1 MRKAVRKPRNAVEGR
16 CCMDA
21 ARRFGTA
28 KLAQSIAAQSIAAQK
43 RSSIELGWW
52 NVERSQSYT
61 RHSLDTRYSLN
72 TLGDVW
78 AIIP

>member
-16 CCMDA
+16 RCMDA

-28 KLAQSIAAQSIAAQK
+28 GLAQSIAAQK

-61 RHSLDTRYSLN
+61 RYSLDTRYLLN
-72 TLGDVW
+72 MLGDVW

>member
-1 MRKAVRKPRNAVEGR
+1 
-16 CCMDA
+16 MDA

-28 KLAQSIAAQSIAAQK
+28 ELAQSIAAQSIAAQSIAAQK

-61 RHSLDTRYSLN
+61 RYSLDTRYLLN
-72 TLGDVW
+72 MLGDVW

>member
-16 CCMDA
+16 RCMDA

-28 KLAQSIAAQSIAAQK
+28 KLAQSIAAQSIGAQK

-61 RHSLDTRYSLN
+61 RHSLDIQCSLN
-72 TLGDVW
+72 KLGDVW

>member
-16 CCMDA
+16 RCMDA

-28 KLAQSIAAQSIAAQK
+28 ELAQSIAAQSIAVQK

-61 RHSLDTRYSLN
+61 RYSLDTRYLLN
-72 TLGDVW
+72 MLGDVW

>member
-16 CCMDA
+16 RCMDA

-28 KLAQSIAAQSIAAQK
+28 ELAQSIAAQSIAVQK

-61 RHSLDTRYSLN
+61 RHSLDTRCSLN
-72 TLGDVW
+72 KLGDVW

>member
-16 CCMDA
+16 RCMDA

-28 KLAQSIAAQSIAAQK
+28 ELAQSIAAQSIAVQK

-61 RHSLDTRYSLN
+61 RHSLDTQCSLN
-72 TLGDVW
+72 KLGDVW

>member
-1 MRKAVRKPRNAVEGR
+1 MRKAVRKPRNAVEWR
-16 CCMDA
+16 RCMDA
-21 ARRFGTA
+21 ARRFGIA
-28 KLAQSIAAQSIAAQK
+28 ELAQSIAAQSIAVQK

-61 RHSLDTRYSLN
+61 RYLLN
-72 TLGDVW
+72 MLGDVW

>member
-16 CCMDA
+16 RCMDA

-28 KLAQSIAAQSIAAQK
+28 ELAQSIAVQK

-61 RHSLDTRYSLN
+61 RYSLDTQCSLN
-72 TLGDVW
+72 KLGDVW

>member
-16 CCMDA
+16 RCMDA

-28 KLAQSIAAQSIAAQK
+28 ELAQSIAAQSIAVQK

-61 RHSLDTRYSLN
+61 RYSLDTRYSLN
-72 TLGDVW
+72 MQGDVW

>member
-16 CCMDA
+16 RCMDA

-28 KLAQSIAAQSIAAQK
+28 ELAQSIAAQK

-61 RHSLDTRYSLN
+61 RYSLDTQCSLN
-72 TLGDVW
+72 KLGDVW